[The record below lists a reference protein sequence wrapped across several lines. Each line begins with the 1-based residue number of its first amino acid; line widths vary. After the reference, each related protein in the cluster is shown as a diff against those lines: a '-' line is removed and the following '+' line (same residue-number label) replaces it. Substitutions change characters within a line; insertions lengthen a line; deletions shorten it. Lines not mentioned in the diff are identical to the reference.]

1 MSASARGDAAPP
13 PWPPAVLEDRLRR
26 LGDERYHHRHPFN
39 VRMHEGRLSKAELR
53 RWVLNR
59 FHYQRH
65 IPVKDALIL
74 AALDGPEQRRSWIR
88 RVHDHDG
95 RPDGDGADGGIERWL
110 RLGEAVGLDRPAL
123 LDGADVL
130 PGVRL
135 AVDGYVN
142 FCRNRPPLESVAS
155 SLTELFAPDL
165 MAARVAAWERHYPW
179 VRPDGLRYFRT
190 RVGQGRRDSREA
202 LGLVHGWTRTRADQ
216 ERVLAAFTFKC
227 EVLWSLLDAVQNAED
242 APRNAEDGDG

>member
-1 MSASARGDAAPP
+1 MTTARNGGLATRA
-13 PWPPAVLEDRLRR
+13 EIEERLRA
-26 LGDERYHHRHPFN
+26 LGEARYHHRHPFN
-39 VRMHEGRLSKAELR
+39 LRMHDGALTRDELR

-74 AALDGPEQRRSWIR
+74 AKLGTRELRRSWIR

-95 RPDGDGADGGIERWL
+95 SPDGDGTDGGIERWL
-110 RLGEAVGLDRPAL
+110 RLGEAVGLDRGL
-123 LDGADVL
+123 LLSGDGVL

-142 FCRNRPPLESVAS
+142 FCRHASTLEAVAS

-165 MAARVAAWERHYPW
+165 MATRIAAWERHYPW
-179 VRPDGLRYFRT
+179 VEREGLRYFQV
-190 RVGQGRRDSREA
+190 RVGQGRRDSQEA
-202 LGLVHGWTRTRADQ
+202 LRLVHEWARTPADQ
-216 ERVLAAFTFKC
+216 DRVLAAFTFKC
-227 EVLWSLLDAVQNAED
+227 EVLWSLLDAVEHV
-242 APRNAEDGDG
+242 PGEGSDGG

>member
-1 MSASARGDAAPP
+1 MTTLSTGTRGADGLATRD
-13 PWPPAVLEDRLRR
+13 EIEERLRA
-26 LGDERYHHRHPFN
+26 LGEARYHHRHPFN
-39 VRMHEGRLSKAELR
+39 LRMHDGALSRDELR

-74 AALDGPEQRRSWIR
+74 AKLGTRELRRSWIR

-95 RPDGDGADGGIERWL
+95 SPDGDGTDGGIERWL
-110 RLGEAVGLDRPAL
+110 RLGEAVGLDRGL
-123 LDGADVL
+123 LLSGDGVL

-142 FCRNRPPLESVAS
+142 FCRNASTLEAVAS

-165 MAARVAAWERHYPW
+165 MATRIAAWERHYPW
-179 VRPDGLRYFRT
+179 VEREGLRYFQV
-190 RVGQGRRDSREA
+190 RVGQGRRDSEEA
-202 LGLVHGWTRTRADQ
+202 LRLVHEWARTPADQ
-216 ERVLAAFTFKC
+216 DRVLAAFTFKC
-227 EVLWSLLDAVQNAED
+227 EVLWSLLDAVENVPE
-242 APRNAEDGDG
+242 EGSDGG

>member
-1 MSASARGDAAPP
+1 MSGNAP
-13 PWPPAVLEDRLRR
+13 PWPAAELEQRLRA

-39 VRMHEGRLSKAELR
+39 LRMHEGWLSKEELR

-74 AALDGPEQRRSWIR
+74 AKLDSAQLRRAWIR
-88 RVHDHDG
+88 RLHDHDG
-95 RPDGDGADGGIERWL
+95 VPDGDGADGGIERWL
-110 RLGEAVGLDRPAL
+110 KLGEAAGLERARL
-123 LDGADVL
+123 LSGAGVL

-142 FCRNRPPLESVAS
+142 FCRNAPVLEAVAS

-165 MAARVAAWERHYPW
+165 MATRIAAWERHYPW
-179 VRPDGLRYFRT
+179 VEPEGLRYFRV
-190 RVGQGRRDSREA
+190 RVGQGRRDSGDA
-202 LGLVHGWTRTRADQ
+202 LRLVHGWTRTRADQ

-227 EVLWSLLDAVQNAED
+227 EVLWSLLDAVEHAEET
-242 APRNAEDGDG
+242 PDG

>member
-1 MSASARGDAAPP
+1 MSTPSTTTEQAPP
-13 PWPPAVLEDRLRR
+13 PWPDAELEERLRA
-26 LGDERYHHRHPFN
+26 LGEERYHHRHPFN
-39 VRMHEGRLSKAELR
+39 LRMHAGRLTREELR

-74 AALDGPEQRRSWIR
+74 AKLDDGALRRSWIR

-95 RPDGDGADGGIERWL
+95 VPDGDGRDGGIERWL
-110 RLGEAVGLDRPAL
+110 RLGEAVGLDRAAL
-123 LDGADVL
+123 LSGAGVL

-142 FCRNRPPLESVAS
+142 FCRNASRLEAVAS

-165 MAARVAAWERHYPW
+165 MATRIAAWEHHYPW
-179 VRPDGLRYFRT
+179 VEPGGLRYFQV
-190 RVGQGRRDSREA
+190 RVGQGRRDSEEA
-202 LGLVHGWTRTRADQ
+202 LGLVHAWSRTRDDQ

-227 EVLWSLLDAVQNAED
+227 EVLWSLLDAVEHAGEAAD
-242 APRNAEDGDG
+242 AG

>member
-1 MSASARGDAAPP
+1 MTTVGTAANGRM
-13 PWPPAVLEDRLRR
+13 ATEAELEERLRA
-26 LGDERYHHRHPFN
+26 LGEERYHHRHPFN
-39 VRMHEGRLSKAELR
+39 LRMHEGALTREELR

-74 AALDGPEQRRSWIR
+74 AKLGTRELRRSWIR

-95 RPDGDGADGGIERWL
+95 SPDGDGTDGGIERWL
-110 RLGEAVGLDRPAL
+110 RLGEAVGLDREL
-123 LDGADVL
+123 LLSGEGVL

-142 FCRNRPPLESVAS
+142 FCRNASTLEAVAS

-165 MAARVAAWERHYPW
+165 MATRIAAWERHYPW
-179 VRPDGLRYFRT
+179 VEREGLRYFQV
-190 RVGQGRRDSREA
+190 RVGQGRRDSEEA
-202 LGLVHGWTRTRADQ
+202 LRLVHAWARTPDDQ
-216 ERVLAAFTFKC
+216 ERALAAFAFKC
-227 EVLWSLLDAVQNAED
+227 DLLWALLDAVEHAPKEGPD
-242 APRNAEDGDG
+242 AG